1 VLGTLDYIAPE
12 LIEGKE
18 ATPESDYSLGCLV
31 YECVTGVPPFAGLPV
46 FELAVAH
53 MEDEPPDP
61 RERRD
66 SVSEELAWSLLRALA
81 KDPSE
86 RPPTAVAYANL
97 LSVATPSQGR

>member
-46 FELAVAH
+46 LELAVAH

-86 RPPTAVAYANL
+86 RPPTAVANANL
-97 LSVATPSQGR
+97 LWVATPS